1 MFTNLR
7 QQNTIEYYFFLSS
20 CDAIYS
26 FSWSWISKDPIE
38 DWFFFLNIHVLSK
51 STFLKFKILYDYR
64 TWQSLLHTGSDL
76 IKNQT
81 LWLIWASGENTVTIP
96 DVSKRIMVPKSSW
109 WTIYAS
115 FAISFIQSSPI
126 LRSTQNYPNTC

>member
-7 QQNTIEYYFFLSS
+7 QQNTIEYYFFYQAVMLSILFL
-20 CDAIYS
+20 DLEFQKIL
-26 FSWSWISKDPIE
+26 SKIDFP
-38 DWFFFLNIHVLSK
+38 LNIHVLSK

-81 LWLIWASGENTVTIP
+81 MWLIWASGENTVTIP

>member
-7 QQNTIEYYFFLSS
+7 QQNTIEYYFFIKLW
-20 CDAIYS
+20 CYL
-26 FSWSWISKDPIE
+26 
-38 DWFFFLNIHVLSK
+38 FFFLILNFKRSYRRLIFLLNIHVLSK

-64 TWQSLLHTGSDL
+64 TWQSLLHTCSVL

-81 LWLIWASGENTVTIP
+81 LLLIWASGENTVTIP

>member
-1 MFTNLR
+1 MYTNLGTKKYHR
-7 QQNTIEYYFFLSS
+7 ILFFFIKLWCYLFFFLILNFKRSNRRL
-20 CDAIYS
+20 I
-26 FSWSWISKDPIE
+26 FL
-38 DWFFFLNIHVLSK
+38 LNIHVLSK

-64 TWQSLLHTGSDL
+64 TWQSLLHTCSVL

-115 FAISFIQSSPI
+115 FAISLIQSSPI
-126 LRSTQNYPNTC
+126 FKIHTELP